1 MATPD
6 LINNVAGKVAST
18 HDNDDEVVV
27 TVSAVGG
34 HTDKLIQMAKSVSS
48 SPDLRELDVLLS
60 TGELQSCAL
69 VAMALR
75 GIGKKAISLN
85 GAQAGI
91 VTDSSYGFAKI
102 TSIDS
107 ARIRRELGLGNIVVV
122 AGFQGI
128 TEEKDV
134 TTLGRGASDLTAVAL
149 AAVLNAQRCE
159 IYTDVDGIY
168 TGDPELIPDARLLSE
183 ISFEDML
190 EFSSHGAKMNPRS
203 IELAMVY
210 DVPIVVA
217 SSFTDSPGTLIHGGV
232 QMDSIVGEIR
242 NKVVG
247 VTSENQVAKVTVYSV
262 TDRPGVAAAIF
273 DPLAEAGISVDVIVQ
288 NSSISGTTDLTF
300 TVMEPDLDK
309 ATEVLEKIIPAL
321 GGGRIGTSRGL
332 AKISVVGTGMQNS
345 PGYASRMFRALS
357 DNNTNIE
364 MITTSEI
371 RITCIVIQRA
381 ILIRPSKRVYCM
393 FLQMVEAI
401 NSLKSNEN
409 Y

>member
-1 MATPD
+1 M
-6 LINNVAGKVAST
+6 
-18 HDNDDEVVV
+18 VV

-107 ARIRRELGLGNIVVV
+107 ARIRRELELGNIVVV

-300 TVMEPDLDK
+300 TVMESDLDK

-371 RITCIVIQRA
+371 RITCIVKEESSESAAMA
-381 ILIRPSKRVYCM
+381 IHAAFDLDKAV
-393 FLQMVEAI
+393 
-401 NSLKSNEN
+401 
-409 Y
+409 

>member
-27 TVSAVGG
+27 TVSAVGR
-34 HTDKLIQMAKSVSS
+34 HTDKLIQMAKRVSS

-210 DVPIVVA
+210 DVPIVVD

-300 TVMEPDLDK
+300 TVMESDLDK
-309 ATEVLEKIIPAL
+309 ATEVLEKIIPDL

-371 RITCIVIQRA
+371 RITCIVKEESSESAARA
-381 ILIRPSKRVYCM
+381 IHSAFDLDKAV
-393 FLQMVEAI
+393 
-401 NSLKSNEN
+401 
-409 Y
+409 

>member
-1 MATPD
+1 M
-6 LINNVAGKVAST
+6 
-18 HDNDDEVVV
+18 VV

-107 ARIRRELGLGNIVVV
+107 ARIRRELELGNIVVV

-247 VTSENQVAKVTVYSV
+247 VTSEKQVAKVTVYSV

-300 TVMEPDLDK
+300 TVMESDLDK

-371 RITCIVIQRA
+371 RITCIVKEESSESAAMA
-381 ILIRPSKRVYCM
+381 IHAAFDLDKAV
-393 FLQMVEAI
+393 
-401 NSLKSNEN
+401 
-409 Y
+409 

>member
-321 GGGRIGTSRGL
+321 GGGRIGPSRGL
-332 AKISVVGTGMQNS
+332 
-345 PGYASRMFRALS
+345 FRALS

-371 RITCIVIQRA
+371 LITCIVKEESSESAARA
-381 ILIRPSKRVYCM
+381 IHSAFDLDKAV
-393 FLQMVEAI
+393 
-401 NSLKSNEN
+401 
-409 Y
+409 

>member
-1 MATPD
+1 MATPE
-6 LINNVAGKVAST
+6 LINNVARKIAVT
-18 HDNDDEVVV
+18 HDKDDEVVV

-34 HTDKLIQMAKSVSS
+34 HTDELIQMAKKVSS

-75 GIGKKAISLN
+75 NIGKKAISLN

-91 VTDSSYGFAKI
+91 ITDSSHGFAKI

-107 ARIRRELGLGNIVVV
+107 DRIRKELALGNIIIV

-128 TEEKDV
+128 TERKDI

-149 AAVLNAQRCE
+149 AAVLNAERCE
-159 IYTDVDGIY
+159 IYTDVEGIY
-168 TGDPELIPDARLLSE
+168 TGDPSLIPDARVLSE
-183 ISFEDML
+183 IGFEDML

-217 SSFTDSPGTLIHGGV
+217 SSFTDTVGTLIHGGI
-232 QMDSIVGEIR
+232 QMDATIGEIR
-242 NKVVG
+242 NRVVG
-247 VTSENQVAKVTVYSV
+247 VTAEKQVAKVTVYSV

-288 NSSISGTTDLTF
+288 NTSISGITDLTF
-300 TVMEPDLDK
+300 TVTESDLDK
-309 ATEVLEKIIPAL
+309 ATRVLGKIIPTL
-321 GGGRIGTSRGL
+321 GSEGIGTSHGL
-332 AKISVVGTGMQNS
+332 AKISVVGTGMQDA

-357 DNNTNIE
+357 DNHINIE

-371 RITCIVIQRA
+371 RITCIIKEESSESAARA
-381 ILIRPSKRVYCM
+381 IHAAFELD
-393 FLQMVEAI
+393 
-401 NSLKSNEN
+401 KSV
-409 Y
+409 

>member
-1 MATPD
+1 M
-6 LINNVAGKVAST
+6 
-18 HDNDDEVVV
+18 VV

-107 ARIRRELGLGNIVVV
+107 ARIRRELELGNIVIV

-300 TVMEPDLDK
+300 TVMESDLDK
-309 ATEVLEKIIPAL
+309 ATEVLEKIIPTL

-371 RITCIVIQRA
+371 RITCIVKEESSDSAARA
-381 ILIRPSKRVYCM
+381 IHSAFDLDKAV
-393 FLQMVEAI
+393 
-401 NSLKSNEN
+401 
-409 Y
+409 

>member
-27 TVSAVGG
+27 TVSAVGR

-75 GIGKKAISLN
+75 GLGTKAISLN

-107 ARIRRELGLGNIVVV
+107 ARIRRELELGNIVIV

-300 TVMEPDLDK
+300 TVMESDLDK

-371 RITCIVIQRA
+371 RITCIVKEESSESAARA
-381 ILIRPSKRVYCM
+381 IHSAFDLDKAV
-393 FLQMVEAI
+393 
-401 NSLKSNEN
+401 
-409 Y
+409 

>member
-1 MATPD
+1 
-6 LINNVAGKVAST
+6 
-18 HDNDDEVVV
+18 VVV

-107 ARIRRELGLGNIVVV
+107 ARIRRELELGNIVIV

-300 TVMEPDLDK
+300 TVMESDLDK

-371 RITCIVIQRA
+371 RITCIVKEESSESAARA
-381 ILIRPSKRVYCM
+381 IHSAFDLDKAV
-393 FLQMVEAI
+393 
-401 NSLKSNEN
+401 
-409 Y
+409 

>member
-1 MATPD
+1 M
-6 LINNVAGKVAST
+6 
-18 HDNDDEVVV
+18 VV

-107 ARIRRELGLGNIVVV
+107 ARIRRELELGNIVVV

-247 VTSENQVAKVTVYSV
+247 VTSEKQVAKVTVYSV
-262 TDRPGVAAAIF
+262 IDRPGVAAAIF

-300 TVMEPDLDK
+300 TVMESDLDK

-371 RITCIVIQRA
+371 RITCIVKEESSESAAMA
-381 ILIRPSKRVYCM
+381 IHAAFDLDKAV
-393 FLQMVEAI
+393 
-401 NSLKSNEN
+401 
-409 Y
+409 

>member
-1 MATPD
+1 M
-6 LINNVAGKVAST
+6 
-18 HDNDDEVVV
+18 VV

-107 ARIRRELGLGNIVVV
+107 ARIRRELELGNIVVV

-247 VTSENQVAKVTVYSV
+247 VTSEKQVAKVTVYSV

-273 DPLAEAGISVDVIVQ
+273 EPLAEAGISVDVIVQ

-300 TVMEPDLDK
+300 TVMESDLDK

-371 RITCIVIQRA
+371 RITCIVKEESSESAAMA
-381 ILIRPSKRVYCM
+381 IHAAFDLDKAV
-393 FLQMVEAI
+393 
-401 NSLKSNEN
+401 
-409 Y
+409 

>member
-27 TVSAVGG
+27 TVSAVGR

-300 TVMEPDLDK
+300 TVMESDLDK

-371 RITCIVIQRA
+371 RITCIVKEESSESAARA
-381 ILIRPSKRVYCM
+381 IHSAFDLDKAV
-393 FLQMVEAI
+393 
-401 NSLKSNEN
+401 
-409 Y
+409 

>member
-1 MATPD
+1 M
-6 LINNVAGKVAST
+6 
-18 HDNDDEVVV
+18 
-27 TVSAVGG
+27 
-34 HTDKLIQMAKSVSS
+34 
-48 SPDLRELDVLLS
+48 
-60 TGELQSCAL
+60 
-69 VAMALR
+69 
-75 GIGKKAISLN
+75 
-85 GAQAGI
+85 
-91 VTDSSYGFAKI
+91 
-102 TSIDS
+102 
-107 ARIRRELGLGNIVVV
+107 GLGNIVVV

-247 VTSENQVAKVTVYSV
+247 VTSENQVAKGTV
-262 TDRPGVAAAIF
+262 
-273 DPLAEAGISVDVIVQ
+273 
-288 NSSISGTTDLTF
+288 
-300 TVMEPDLDK
+300 
-309 ATEVLEKIIPAL
+309 
-321 GGGRIGTSRGL
+321 
-332 AKISVVGTGMQNS
+332 
-345 PGYASRMFRALS
+345 
-357 DNNTNIE
+357 
-364 MITTSEI
+364 
-371 RITCIVIQRA
+371 
-381 ILIRPSKRVYCM
+381 
-393 FLQMVEAI
+393 
-401 NSLKSNEN
+401 
-409 Y
+409 